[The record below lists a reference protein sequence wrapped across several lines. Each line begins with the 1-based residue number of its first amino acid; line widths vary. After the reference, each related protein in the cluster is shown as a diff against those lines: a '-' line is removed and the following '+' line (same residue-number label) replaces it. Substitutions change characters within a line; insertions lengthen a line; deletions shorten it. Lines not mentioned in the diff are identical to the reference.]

1 MKNCYYELDC
11 VLLKDSLKAS
21 KIDPSI
27 SNTEQ
32 VFTKASF
39 YDTIDK
45 EKSLC
50 ADQLKNVAVI
60 IKSVKDSKET

>member
-11 VLLKDSLKAS
+11 VLLKDSLNAS
-21 KIDPSI
+21 KIDPNT
-27 SNTEQ
+27 SNIER

-50 ADQLKNVAVI
+50 TDQLKKVADI
-60 IKSVKDSKET
+60 IKSVK

>member
-1 MKNCYYELDC
+1 MLEIKMKNCYYELNC

-21 KIDPSI
+21 KIDPNI
-27 SNTEQ
+27 SNTER

-45 EKSLC
+45 EKESLC
-50 ADQLKNVAVI
+50 
-60 IKSVKDSKET
+60 